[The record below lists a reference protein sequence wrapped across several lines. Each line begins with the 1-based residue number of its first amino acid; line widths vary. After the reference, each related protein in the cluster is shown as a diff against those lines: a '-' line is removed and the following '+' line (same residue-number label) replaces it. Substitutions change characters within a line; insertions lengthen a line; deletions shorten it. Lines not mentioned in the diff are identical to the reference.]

1 MLKISTRNT
10 AKVDQFSGEKYSF
23 NKKED
28 RITIPTFTKLLAINM
43 VPSNSSGCF
52 NKLFI
57 LSFSALFSSKL
68 SKSEAFNEK
77 KATSLPEIRAEQ
89 IKSNNKTQL
98 SITNPAKLLLELRK
112 IVVMKYEGSGSK
124 IC

>member
-1 MLKISTRNT
+1 
-10 AKVDQFSGEKYSF
+10 
-23 NKKED
+23 
-28 RITIPTFTKLLAINM
+28 
-43 VPSNSSGCF
+43 
-52 NKLFI
+52 
-57 LSFSALFSSKL
+57 LFSSKL

-98 SITNPAKLLLELRK
+98 RITNPAKLLLELRK